1 MGFFFNFFKRRVFVP
16 SPSIFLEMRR
26 ALLNVAFS
34 PLFCVHHHV
43 ERRRHATQGET
54 TLAPAAPGT
63 DVFESCSPF
72 LSSLLDPPVT
82 AALEDATRTY
92 STMDVVDPPVRYDPR
107 VENVDDAELL
117 GATLEEAEGPV
128 VKAHRAGK
136 LWSAFV
142 TGRGSEPPE
151 WFYKLCEDLYY
162 RRHSEDEMDST
173 AVASDVAAQL
183 HSAAVDPGRVA
194 RKEDVDNDDGVDPYL
209 WLPFD
214 LLDEA
219 EYRVGPYVFPGTAT
233 YTHEQ
238 RTLLCLGNTRRE
250 YVHFCNTYAFPE
262 RLQIPTSVGT
272 QPARLYVDPLQTAP
286 VVYIQLSEDFPPA
299 MWLPVKGTAAAV
311 RRVLAEFAS
320 ISALHRDWHH
330 ERFEERFATA
340 ARVLELQQMPSK
352 DGDILRFMA
361 YDARNEQFTLA
372 PIREFPNQQEFFLG
386 EHDDPERLMEHIDLC
401 PFLFAIPHL
410 RTVVDLHAEHMTPT
424 IEGPGVAT
432 SLYRCIFS
440 KALLFVQVQLS
451 AEVKLPPQDPE
462 AFRFMW
468 KDSQVV
474 PKMHVPIFVRLV
486 WPDNERMC
494 GGGQLMRRFN
504 RLFKTEFAP
513 DVPIDAVMALLYIMQ
528 WAKELPNFLG
538 VRGMRHR
545 LLELEAAA
553 QLPEPAKL
561 YPATREIP
569 NPEYTIMERLG
580 MHVQYL
586 AHLGDPEISLTI
598 QRLLPEASAPVR
610 MGCAKA
616 ALIAGDRELFR
627 HIVSSEPPGRMQ
639 TYMTKL
645 VRKRKSRDLLDAE
658 PRLLED
664 QYEFAAPLWTK
675 RGTRID
681 TNTLEGALDMQG
693 RIGG

>member
-1 MGFFFNFFKRRVFVP
+1 MRRVAARAVP
-16 SPSIFLEMRR
+16 PLVCGATHT
-26 ALLNVAFS
+26 AL
-34 PLFCVHHHV
+34 
-43 ERRRHATQGET
+43 RRHVAANNGT
-54 TLAPAAPGT
+54 TTELQVSDGA
-63 DVFESCSPF
+63 DLCSPF
-72 LSSLLDPPVT
+72 LESLLDPPTRVV
-82 AALEDATRTY
+82 LEDATRTY
-92 STMDVVDPPVRYDPR
+92 STMDVVDPPVRYDPHTPN
-107 VENVDDAELL
+107 VEASPSL
-117 GATLEEAEGPV
+117 LEEEEGAAADGPV
-128 VKAHRAGK
+128 ASAHRAGK
-136 LWSAFV
+136 LWSVFMDAAAD
-142 TGRGSEPPE
+142 GSEPPV

-162 RRHSEDEMDST
+162 RRNSEDEMDAAALAGDVISQRHST
-173 AVASDVAAQL
+173 
-183 HSAAVDPGRVA
+183 SADTVGA
-194 RKEDVDNDDGVDPYL
+194 EDDTDNNNNNNEDDGVDPYL
-209 WLPFD
+209 WLPFN

-219 EYRVGPYVFPGTAT
+219 DYRVGPYHFASTAT

-238 RTLLCLGNTRRE
+238 RTLLCLGNTRKE

-262 RLQIPTSVGT
+262 RVQMPTSLGT
-272 QPARLYVDPLQTAP
+272 QPAKLYVDPLQKAP
-286 VVYIQLSEDFPPA
+286 VVYIQLSDDFPPA

-311 RRVLAEFAS
+311 RRVLSEFAS
-320 ISALHRDWHH
+320 MATLHRDWHH
-330 ERFEERFATA
+330 KDFEERFATA
-340 ARVLELQQMPSK
+340 RRLLELQRMPSS
-352 DGDILRFMA
+352 DSDILRFMA
-361 YDARNEQFTLA
+361 YDARNAQFVFA

-386 EHDDPERLMEHIDLC
+386 EYDDPERFMEHIDLC
-401 PFLFAIPHL
+401 PFLFAIPHM
-410 RTVVDLHAEHMTPT
+410 RTVTDLHAEHMTPT

-432 SLYRCIFS
+432 SLYRCVFS

-474 PKMHVPIFVRLV
+474 PKMHIPVFVRVV

-494 GGGQLMRRFN
+494 GGGQLVRRFN
-504 RLFKTEFAP
+504 RLFKTEFAH
-513 DVPIDAVMALLYIMQ
+513 DIPIDAVMTLLYVMQ
-528 WAKELPNFLG
+528 WAKQLPSFLG
-538 VRGMRHR
+538 VRGMRQR
-545 LLELEAAA
+545 LAELEAAA
-553 QLPEPAKL
+553 RLPERALL

-569 NPEYTIMERLG
+569 NPEYTIAERLG

-586 AHLGDPEISLTI
+586 AQLGDPDIAATI

-645 VRKRKSRDLLDAE
+645 VRKRKSRDLVDPE
-658 PRLLED
+658 PRLLEE

-681 TNTLEGALDMQG
+681 NNTLEGAVDLQG
-693 RIGG
+693 RLGG